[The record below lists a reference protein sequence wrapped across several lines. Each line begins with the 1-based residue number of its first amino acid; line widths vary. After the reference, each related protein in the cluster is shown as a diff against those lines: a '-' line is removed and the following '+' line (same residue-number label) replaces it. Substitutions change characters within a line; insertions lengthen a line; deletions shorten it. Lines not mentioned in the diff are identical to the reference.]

1 MLQAWVVIAVALS
14 YIGLLFLV
22 ASYGDQTRGL
32 GREGR
37 SRLLIYPLSLAI
49 YCTSWTFFG
58 SVVSA
63 SRTGYEFLTIYIGP
77 VLMIGLFSPLL
88 VRIVRLA
95 KTQNITSIAD
105 FIAARYGKSQAVAAT
120 VALIAIVGTIPYIA
134 LQLKAVSSS
143 LETILAHIT
152 QTGDVTRPLL
162 GDIALFVAL
171 SMATFAVLFGTRHV
185 DATEHQDG
193 LMLAIATE
201 SIVKLFAFLAVGIFV
216 TFWMFGGPSALFE
229 AARQHPVT
237 ASLVAHE
244 APFDTLVVTTLLSFV
259 AIILLPRQFHVA
271 VVENNNEGEIKRAAW
286 LFPLYLVLINLFVVP
301 IALAGL
307 LTFKPGTVDSDMF
320 VLALPLQTGSNILTI
335 AAFVGGLSAA
345 TAMVIVESVALS
357 IMVSNDLIMPLVLQR
372 RGALLSGRENVGS
385 LLLTVRRLSI
395 FAILLLAYLYYRL
408 AGDAQLFAI
417 GILAF
422 AAIAQLA
429 PAFFGGLFWRRATA
443 GGAIAGMSVGILV
456 WAYTL
461 LLPTFA
467 DIGFIGQHILTDGP
481 WGLSMLRPQHLF
493 GLELPPLVHGVV
505 WSLAINLLG
514 YIGFSLRR
522 EPSEIGR
529 LQANTFVPSD
539 LTPIAPSFRL
549 WRSSVTV
556 EELTA
561 TIARYLGEERTR
573 TAFESFAG
581 THRISLEAKDEA
593 DFRLVRYAE
602 HILSSAIG
610 GASSRLV
617 LSLLLRKRTVSTKA
631 ALKLLDDANA
641 AIQYNREILQTALD
655 HVRQGIAV
663 FDKDLQ
669 LICWNRQFG
678 EILDLPPSLIRVG
691 SGLADILRFNNR
703 RGHVDPERIEDF
715 VQAQVERYV
724 SGNEPFLERFAEDVV
739 IEVRANPMPDGGIV
753 TTFTDITASVE
764 AAEALERSNET
775 LERRVRERTEE
786 LTLLNAELAHAK
798 GEADAANI
806 SKTRFLAA
814 ASHDILQPLNAARLY
829 VTSLIERQ
837 GGDDRRL
844 IDNIDASLEAVEEIF
859 GALLDM
865 SRLDTVAMRPE
876 FGSFRIDELMRQ
888 IELEFAPLAAAK
900 GIELKYVTC
909 SLVVRSDRRL
919 LRRLVQNLVS
929 NAIKYTPAGR
939 VLIGCRRRGDRL
951 RIDVYDTGVGIPES
965 QRRDI
970 FIEFRRLE
978 QGARIARGLGL
989 GLSIV
994 ERIARVLG
1002 SSIVLH
1008 STAGGGSHFA
1018 VAVPRSNA
1026 APVELPARDAS
1037 RIDPSQL
1044 AGTTALCIDNE
1055 PSVLD
1060 GMETLLHGWGC
1071 DVIKAPDLDVALAAI
1086 AEGGVMPNGL
1096 LVDYHLD
1103 HGNGIEAIVAL
1114 RRSAGN
1120 PAHRRPLAGRART
1133 GPRRGHPGA
1142 AQADQAGR
1150 VARLAGA
1157 VARAARGGGGV
1168 SSFLSLPR
1176 SRGRAAAE
1184 GGGWGPVSDVRRANP
1199 TPGASRRTLPFQG
1212 RDKPDYPAA
1221 GAPCDHWPVSILAAA
1236 ITAWVRLSTPS
1247 FCRMAETCAFTVA
1260 SDTPS

>member
-1 MLQAWVVIAVALS
+1 MLQGWVVIAVALA

-22 ASYGDQTRGL
+22 ASYGDQSRGL
-32 GREGR
+32 SRGEPGRGSR
-37 SRLLIYPLSLAI
+37 VRLLIYPLSLAI

-58 SVVSA
+58 SVGSA

-88 VRIVRLA
+88 LRIVRLA
-95 KTQNITSIAD
+95 KTQNSTSIAD
-105 FIAARYGKSQAVAAT
+105 FIAARYGKGQAVAAT

-143 LETILAHIT
+143 LETILAQLT
-152 QTGDVTRPLL
+152 PVAEVSRPVF

-171 SMATFAVLFGTRHV
+171 SMATFAVLFGTRHI

-216 TFWMFGGPSALFE
+216 TFWMFDGPAGLLA
-229 AARQHPVT
+229 AAR
-237 ASLVAHE
+237 AHNQMAIMRE
-244 APFDTLVVTTLLSFV
+244 PAFDTLVATTLLSFM

-286 LFPLYLVLINLFVVP
+286 MFPIYLVLINLFVVP

-307 LTFKPGTVDSDMF
+307 LTFPSASVDSDMF
-320 VLALPLQTGSNILTI
+320 VLALPLQTGSYILTI

-372 RGALLSGRENVGS
+372 RGVIGGSDNVGS
-385 LLLTVRRLSI
+385 LLLTVRRVSI
-395 FAILLLAYLYYRL
+395 FAILLLAYMYYRS
-408 AGDAQLFAI
+408 AGDAQLASI
-417 GILAF
+417 GLLSF

-443 GGAIAGMSVGILV
+443 GGAIAGMSAGIV
-456 WAYTL
+456 IWAYTL

-467 DIGFIGQHILTDGP
+467 DIGFIGQRILTDGP
-481 WGLSMLRPQHLF
+481 WGLAMLRPQQLF
-493 GLELPPLVHGVV
+493 GLELSPLVHGVV
-505 WSLAINLLG
+505 WSLCINVLA
-514 YIGFSLRR
+514 YVGFSLRR
-522 EPSEIGR
+522 EPTAIER

-556 EELTA
+556 DELT
-561 TIARYLGEERTR
+561 TTVARYLGEERTR
-573 TAFESFAG
+573 SALETFAV
-581 THRISLEAKDEA
+581 THRISLEPKDEA
-593 DFRLVRYAE
+593 DFRLVRHAE
-602 HILSSAIG
+602 HILASAIG

-663 FDKDLQ
+663 FDRDLH

-678 EILDLPPSLIRVG
+678 EILDLPPSLIR
-691 SGLADILRFNNR
+691 SGGELAEILHFNGKR
-703 RGHVDPERIEDF
+703 SGIDPDRLGAT
-715 VQAQVERYV
+715 VQAQLERYV
-724 SGNEPFLERFAEDVV
+724 AGSTPFLERFAEGMV
-739 IEVRANPMPDGGIV
+739 IEVRANRMPDGGIV
-753 TTFTDITASVE
+753 TTFTDITPSVE

-786 LTLLNAELAHAK
+786 LTLLNAALARAK
-798 GEADAANI
+798 GEADEANI
-806 SKTRFLAA
+806 SKTKFLAA

-829 VTSLIERQ
+829 VTSLIERD
-837 GGDDRRL
+837 GGDRRL
-844 IDNIDASLEAVEEIF
+844 VGNIDASLEAVEEIF

-865 SRLDTVAMRPE
+865 SRLDTGVMRPE
-876 FGSFRIDELMRQ
+876 FASFRIDELMRQ

-900 GIELKYVTC
+900 GIELKYVPC
-909 SLVVRSDRRL
+909 ALVVRSDRRL

-939 VLIGCRRRGDRL
+939 VLIGCRRRGTEL

-965 QRRDI
+965 KRRDV
-970 FIEFRRLE
+970 FVEFHRLE
-978 QGARIARGLGL
+978 QGARIARGVGL

-994 ERIARVLG
+994 ERVARVLG
-1002 SSIVLH
+1002 YAVELNSVDG
-1008 STAGGGSHFA
+1008 AGSHFA
-1018 VAVPRSNA
+1018 IKVPRSNA
-1026 APVELPARDAS
+1026 APVELPPRDQPFV
-1037 RIDPSQL
+1037 DPGQF

-1060 GMETLLHGWGC
+1060 GMATLLGGWGC
-1071 DVIKAPDLDVALAAI
+1071 DVIKAPDLDTALAAI
-1086 AEGGVMPNGL
+1086 AESANPPNGL

-1103 HGNGIEAIVAL
+1103 HGNGIDAIVAL
-1114 RRSAGN
+1114 RAHCGDLPAILITADRS
-1120 PAHRRPLAGRART
+1120 PAVRE
-1133 GPRRGHPGA
+1133 
-1142 AQADQAGR
+1142 Q
-1150 VARLAGA
+1150 
-1157 VARAARGGGGV
+1157 ARAEGIQILNKPIKPAALRA
-1168 SSFLSLPR
+1168 LLAQWR
-1176 SRGRAAAE
+1176 MLRIAAAE
-1184 GGGWGPVSDVRRANP
+1184 
-1199 TPGASRRTLPFQG
+1199 
-1212 RDKPDYPAA
+1212 
-1221 GAPCDHWPVSILAAA
+1221 
-1236 ITAWVRLSTPS
+1236 
-1247 FCRMAETCAFTVA
+1247 
-1260 SDTPS
+1260 